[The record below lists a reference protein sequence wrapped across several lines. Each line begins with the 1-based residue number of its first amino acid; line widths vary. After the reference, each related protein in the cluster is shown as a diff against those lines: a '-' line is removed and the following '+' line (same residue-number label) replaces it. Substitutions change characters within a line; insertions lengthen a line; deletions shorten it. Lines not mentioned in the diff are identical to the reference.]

1 MWSNPVYSYLLTII
15 SGLGTFTNLKSFAYV
30 TKTFDTTNNLFNILA
45 KDSLAAALCLAFFC
59 ATNIIKLINEDL
71 LKSQFGC
78 VIHFAGIFLATLL
91 GPVSSLMISLRRFV
105 QLKYPNAISPRSL
118 RCNLIVS
125 LILTISAIYY
135 LVIVLLD
142 TLNDFKGF
150 NNISLCQGA
159 QVLED
164 ASKVSSI
171 IHDFVVEKLAFFAF
185 AASNPLPCCDPK
197 YLDHGLHHCFRH
209 FEPSSCT
216 PKQFYG

>member
-1 MWSNPVYSYLLTII
+1 MWSNPLYSYLLTII
-15 SGLGTFTNLKSFAYV
+15 SGLGTLTNLKSFAYV

-45 KDSLAAALCLAFFC
+45 KDSLAAALCSAIYC

-71 LKSQFGC
+71 LKSKFGC
-78 VIHFAGIFLATLL
+78 VVHFAGIYLPTIL
-91 GPVSSLMISLRRFV
+91 GPISSLLISLRRFV
-105 QLKYPNAISPRSL
+105 QLKYPNAISPKSL

-164 ASKVSSI
+164 ASKVSSF
-171 IHDFVVEKLAFFAF
+171 IHDFVVEKFASF
-185 AASNPLPCCDPK
+185 
-197 YLDHGLHHCFRH
+197 
-209 FEPSSCT
+209 CT
-216 PKQFYG
+216 CRLQPFTSF